1 MSQNPA
7 PINFVVTL
15 LGQDHIG
22 IVEAFS
28 HAVADHSG
36 TWCESRVLQVDTQF
50 GGVFRAQLPSDQ
62 ADAFEAALRTEF
74 EGEFQLGVARSQAVD
89 APQQDGNSFS
99 VRVICSDRQ
108 GLVEDFAH
116 MCTERSINIVELQTE
131 LQTAA
136 MSGLVLF
143 CINAVAECSSPL
155 DRSEFASA
163 IETLGHDVVVD
174 FVDADRP
181 SDA

>member
-28 HAVADHSG
+28 HAVANHNG

-74 EGEFQLGVARSQAVD
+74 EGEFQLGLARGQAAD
-89 APQQDGNSFS
+89 EPHEASNSFS

-116 MCTERSINIVELQTE
+116 MCTERNINIVELQTE

-143 CINAVAECSSPL
+143 CINAVAECPSPP
-155 DRSEFASA
+155 DRAEFAAA

-174 FVDADRP
+174 FIESDRAP
-181 SDA
+181 NA